1 MDIYAENILDHFRHP
16 RCSGE
21 LTDATTDHEEFN
33 HACGDSLHLWLKISD
48 ESVLEV
54 GWTGTGCAISQAS
67 MSILSEELIGMSED
81 NILLLTQRDIYDFL
95 GVPIGPR
102 RFKCALMS
110 LHTAKNAIHKA
121 HGDVSQSWVETVVLE
136 GA

>member
-16 RCSGE
+16 RHFAPLLHSSMN
-21 LTDATTDHEEFN
+21 HEEWN
-33 HACGDSLHLWLKISD
+33 HACGDSLHLWLLLKDGKIA
-48 ESVLEV
+48 EV

-67 MSILSEELIGMSED
+67 MSILSEEMPGMSEEK
-81 NILLLTQRDIYDFL
+81 ILSLTKEDIYTML

-110 LHTAKNAIHKA
+110 LHTVKNAILKVQ
-121 HGDVSQSWVETVVLE
+121 GKPVQGWVETVGLE
-136 GA
+136 KN